1 MTVEHFDTSS
11 CHYWHVLQFMRT
23 VETINWALVF
33 NIYITEQSQTTKS
46 GPDRTMNMN
55 YEELY
60 TELCL
65 PLKLYLCF

>member
-33 NIYITEQSQTTKS
+33 NIYITEQSQTAKS
-46 GPDRTMNMN
+46 GPDRTMKSYILN
-55 YEELY
+55 YV
-60 TELCL
+60 CL
-65 PLKLYLCF
+65 LNCIFAFN